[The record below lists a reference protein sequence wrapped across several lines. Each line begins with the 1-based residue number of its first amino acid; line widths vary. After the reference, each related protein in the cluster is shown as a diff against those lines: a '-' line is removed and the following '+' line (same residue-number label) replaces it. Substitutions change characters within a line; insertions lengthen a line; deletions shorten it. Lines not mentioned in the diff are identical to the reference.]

1 MLIAKVRCSLSC
13 DSRHRKKDCFQCGYC
28 SSCLLRRQALIAVSL
43 KDKTP
48 YIINNQEYQFKTDH
62 QRYFYAMKTQVNTI
76 DFLLKKSLQKVL
88 QWKYLSQEF
97 LELDDIVDRTY
108 EFEKLS
114 LYDMQNRL
122 IQLYETYVSEWKKA
136 ESILEKDFLNPTLV
150 KKN

>member
-1 MLIAKVRCSLSC
+1 
-13 DSRHRKKDCFQCGYC
+13 
-28 SSCLLRRQALIAVSL
+28 
-43 KDKTP
+43 
-48 YIINNQEYQFKTDH
+48 
-62 QRYFYAMKTQVNTI
+62 MKTQVNTI